1 MVSGLWYDAYVC
13 SRLVTPTPDL
23 FRVAAAFSGG
33 LCAIEASQQLLHEIA
48 KNPCTAELK
57 NIKLD
62 YFLSG
67 AGFHRYPNAVWCL
80 KFHMETKRI
89 NFLGKQLCQ

>member
-1 MVSGLWYDAYVC
+1 MVSGLWYDAYVF
-13 SRLVTPTPDL
+13 SRLVTPTPNL

-48 KNPCTAELK
+48 ENPCTAELK

-62 YFLSG
+62 YTLSG
-67 AGFHRYPNAVWCL
+67 AGFHRYLNAVRYVIWRL
-80 KFHMETKRI
+80 KE
-89 NFLGKQLCQ
+89 